1 MSLAE
6 MEEHCKKVKITSE
19 AEFWAVRPIY
29 CLLDFHKDDFC
40 KLLDAIGLEKWLEKA
55 EHWKRLEKAEQLLT
69 QKETYERSKWRLE
82 EIAREQARLM
92 EIVEQ
97 YEAANRL

>member
-1 MSLAE
+1 MTLEE
-6 MEEHCKKVKITSE
+6 MQERCKKTKITSE
-19 AEFWAVRPIY
+19 AELWAVSPIY

-40 KLLDAIGLEKWLEKA
+40 KLIDAIGIEKWLEKA
-55 EHWKRLEKAEQLLT
+55 ELWKRLDKAEQMLE

-82 EIAREQARLM
+82 EIAREQSRLM
-92 EIVEQ
+92 EIVTQ